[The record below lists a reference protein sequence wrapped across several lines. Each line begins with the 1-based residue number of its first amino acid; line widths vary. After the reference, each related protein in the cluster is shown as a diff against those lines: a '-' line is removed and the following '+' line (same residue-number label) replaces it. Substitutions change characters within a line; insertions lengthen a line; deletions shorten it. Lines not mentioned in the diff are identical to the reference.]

1 MSKARKS
8 ISDILDELYEIY
20 EEYNGVR
27 LKDINIAKELGID
40 KTTMSAIKN
49 GKRQLR
55 TDEVEILA
63 DFFGVPEQV
72 ITGKMDISEIPTE
85 DKHGLRKLSRLS
97 RKWIYDSSKN
107 EQGRER
113 VKMLNRILSSTKTA
127 NLLFD
132 TLYAYTVGIPI
143 RVSSL
148 NENYKHSDIEKI
160 LYKELILT
168 SLDEFFDDI
177 YRKGTV
183 DREKRT
189 EEQVNEIL
197 NRMKKSRQILK
208 QEHEA
213 EDKIALQIKEEE
225 LKEELIDGLREMIE
239 DNSNR

>member
-132 TLYAYTVGIPI
+132 TLYAYTSNIPI
-143 RVSSL
+143 RVMSL
-148 NENYKHSDIEKI
+148 DERFNNSDLKRI

-168 SLDEFFDDI
+168 SLDEFFIEI
-177 YRKGTV
+177 YRRGEA
-183 DREKRT
+183 DREAQT

-197 NRMKKSRQILK
+197 NRLQESRQILK
-208 QEHEA
+208 QKHDEEN
-213 EDKIALQIKEEE
+213 KIALQELEEE
-225 LKEELIDGLREMIE
+225 QKDGLEEMLE
-239 DNSNR
+239 DNR